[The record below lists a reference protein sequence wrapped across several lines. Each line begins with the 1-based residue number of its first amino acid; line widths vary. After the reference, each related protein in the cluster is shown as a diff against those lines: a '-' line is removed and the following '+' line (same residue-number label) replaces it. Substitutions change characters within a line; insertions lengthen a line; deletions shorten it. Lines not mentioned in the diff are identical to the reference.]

1 MLGSEKR
8 GKREWRMR
16 VEVSDRML
24 VVAGKASVVD
34 NEANGFAF

>member
-1 MLGSEKR
+1 
-8 GKREWRMR
+8 MR

-24 VVAGKASVVD
+24 VVASKASVVD